1 MKKLLFLMLFLTS
14 CRSITMED
22 YQTDIAPF
30 KYQDYE
36 FTLNVPENIYVI
48 TQTNVGERTQIDTRQ
63 EYLSNVAYDVNKEI
77 ISKIGNDDDTIGSIV
92 VSQDV
97 FNRKQGALMTFFGSL
112 PSALSLGTLNL
123 IGYPFGTEEYTVKV
137 TANVYDLNGRHLR
150 EYSAITKDWK
160 FIACYYGYAPNQ
172 VQAAAY
178 LSAYKEG
185 LAEVLEKIKNDDE
198 FHTIQKKEEETIKK
212 QNKQIAL
219 KKKAEEAKRKALQ
232 REAKRKQE
240 AEKQEHLQSVLD
252 ELKGI

>member
-1 MKKLLFLMLFLTS
+1 M
-14 CRSITMED
+14 
-22 YQTDIAPF
+22 
-30 KYQDYE
+30 
-36 FTLNVPENIYVI
+36 TL
-48 TQTNVGERTQIDTRQ
+48 
-63 EYLSNVAYDVNKEI
+63 
-77 ISKIGNDDDTIGSIV
+77 
-92 VSQDV
+92 
-97 FNRKQGALMTFFGSL
+97 FGSL

-150 EYSAITKDWK
+150 EYSAIAEDWK

-185 LAEVLEKIKNDDE
+185 LAEVLEKINNDAE
-198 FHTIQKKEEETIKK
+198 FHTLLKKEAETIKK

-232 REAKRKQE
+232 QEAKRKQE
-240 AEKQEHLQSVLD
+240 AEKQEHLQNVLD
-252 ELKGI
+252 ELKDI

>member
-36 FTLNVPENIYVI
+36 FTLNVPKNIYVI
-48 TQTNVGERTQIDTRQ
+48 TQTNVGERAKIDTRQ
-63 EYLSNVAYDVNKEI
+63 QHLKTVAYDVNEEI
-77 ISKIGNDDDTIGSIV
+77 IKKLSNNDNYIGSVV
-92 VSQDV
+92 VSQDI
-97 FNRKQGALMTFFGSL
+97 FNRKQGALMTLFGSL
-112 PSALSLGTLNL
+112 PSALSFGTLNL

-150 EYSAITKDWK
+150 EYSVIAEDWK
-160 FIACYYGYAPNQ
+160 FIACYYGYAPDQ

-185 LAEVLEKIKNDDE
+185 LAEVLEKINNDDE
-198 FHTIQKKEEETIKK
+198 FHTLLKKEAETIKK

-232 REAKRKQE
+232 QEAKRKQE

-252 ELKGI
+252 ELKDI